1 MAHKRSEKS
10 SRDSLAARPEPKPQ
24 VVIPKYLTEESI
36 PLRKLLYWVSKDDRF
51 LGEREDVLQLSAAL
65 LKRVE
70 PEIEQMLDSDNPLH
84 RSRAIRAIASFQRI
98 RHRAKKDEYEYRA
111 KISEQFVQQFLGQL
125 QAEMEEQERGVTS
138 EEATERLTAALQSAL
153 NMDDSQ
159 DGDVVKAPESSP

>member
-1 MAHKRSEKS
+1 M
-10 SRDSLAARPEPKPQ
+10 
-24 VVIPKYLTEESI
+24 VIPKYLTEESI

-70 PEIEQMLDSDNPLH
+70 PEIEHMLDSDNPLH